1 MTNSPKQAERRAE
14 NSSPLL
20 ASFELHLKADG
31 LDKQT
36 VAHYTGATKQF
47 IAFSHEVGLPA
58 LTGIRREH
66 VELWLKSLYDRYA
79 VASVRNRFVGLHI
92 FFKWMVEEGEMRR
105 DPMAKIKR
113 PVLEET
119 RKDVV
124 PAMEIAK
131 ALAYL
136 EKNKRYRDAALL
148 AIFYDTG
155 MRAAEVAEALTEHVD
170 LETGTIHIPKTKNKR
185 MRTVHLSP
193 KAVRYLDRYWR
204 QKRNAPI
211 YMINGHRGK
220 MTSNGIYQAVRA
232 VFEELGMKARIGPH
246 DLRHTSASH
255 VAESGLLNDTQ
266 MMDLYG
272 WSDGEMV
279 RHYTAQAREKA
290 AIEAHKRASPLER
303 LPKPK

>member
-47 IAFSHEVGLPA
+47 IAFAQENGLPA

-66 VELWLKSLYDRYA
+66 VELWLKSLYERYA

-92 FFKWMVEEGEMRR
+92 FFKWMIEEGEMRR
-105 DPMAKIKR
+105 DPMTKIKR

-124 PAMEIAK
+124 KAADVAK
-131 ALAYL
+131 ALAFL
-136 EKNKRYRDAALL
+136 EKAKRYRDCALL

-155 MRAAEVAEALTEHVD
+155 MRAGEVAETLAEHVN
-170 LETGTIHIPKTKNKR
+170 LETGVIVIPKTKNKK
-185 MRTVHLSP
+185 MRTVHLSA
-193 KAVRYLDRYWR
+193 KGIRYLDRYWR
-204 QKRNAPI
+204 QKRNAPL

-220 MTSNGIYQAVRA
+220 MTSNGIYQAIRT
-232 VFEELGMKARIGPH
+232 VFEDMGMKVIIGPH

-255 VAESGLLNDTQ
+255 EAEAGLMSESQ
-266 MMDLYG
+266 AMQLYG
-272 WSDGEMV
+272 WTDPEMW
-279 RHYTAQAREKA
+279 RRYTSQAREKA
-290 AIEAHKRASPLER
+290 AIDAHRRSSPLDR